1 MSFSLDLWVRG
12 CQWRL
17 GLLQKEPFSVAM
29 QEKFLPFFET
39 RGVEYPTLLDPIS
52 DRIRAAVPLM
62 IYERRDDFL
71 ALLRQRNFKVLLSY
85 AEHAGFSALPDHVCL
100 GVPALE
106 RAWVFSYVCASAYVH
121 FLSGGPFAIEAPPDD
136 ELAANG
142 QHALAWACANDG
154 LNHEY
159 PADLP
164 RPRANYGDGT
174 GFDRLLMNTFI
185 AAIAWITLHETAHVV
200 FGHFGGNPTPEQ
212 SREEE
217 LIADRWATEWIM
229 AIAPKAERS
238 WRLMGAALGIA
249 IAAYLELRANHVGPR
264 DHPNFPDRLIATL
277 DRFGHK
283 AGSKKLE
290 KGLWAMGSILIYKR
304 ALIMDA
310 HPIFDGYEP
319 FVRPRQF
326 IQRASELFPNG

>member
-1 MSFSLDLWVRG
+1 MSFSWDIWVRG
-12 CQWRL
+12 WQWRL
-17 GLLQKEPFSVAM
+17 GLLQKEPFSAAA
-29 QEKFLPFFET
+29 QKEFLPFFGK
-39 RGVEYPTLLDPIS
+39 RGVEYPTFLDPIS

-62 IYERRDDFL
+62 IYERRADFL
-71 ALLRQRNFKVLLSY
+71 ALLRQRKFKVLLSY
-85 AEHAGFSALPDHVCL
+85 AENAGFSALPDHVCL

-106 RAWVFSYVCASAYVH
+106 RAWVFNYVCVSAYVH

-136 ELAANG
+136 ELDANG
-142 QHALAWACANDG
+142 QRALAWACAIDG

-164 RPRANYGDGT
+164 RPWADYGNGT

-185 AAIAWITLHETAHVV
+185 AAIAWITLHEIAHVV

-212 SREEE
+212 SRIEE
-217 LIADRWATEWIM
+217 LTADRWATEWII

-238 WRLMGAALGIA
+238 WRLMGATLGIA
-249 IAAYLELRANHVGPR
+249 IAAYLELRANHTGPR

-277 DRFGHK
+277 DRFGHQ
-283 AGSKKLE
+283 AGSTKLG
-290 KGLWAMGSILIYKR
+290 KGLWAMGSLLIYKR
-304 ALIMDA
+304 ALIVGEQA
-310 HPIFDGYEP
+310 IFDGYEP
-319 FVRPRQF
+319 FEQPRQF